1 MRGYVAAM
9 AKPYSDA
16 LVAPGPLLFL
26 SGQFPV
32 SSDGEVPGDVAGQ
45 TRQVFTNMERLLAGH
60 GADLGDLVK
69 ITYYLRHITDL
80 DEFRSALS
88 DCLPRGHR
96 PAGTLVE
103 VSGLV
108 DPRYLVQVE
117 GIASLGER

>member
-26 SGQFPV
+26 SGQLPM
-32 SSDGEVPGDVAGQ
+32 SPEGEVPGDVAGQ
-45 TRQVFTNMERLLAGH
+45 TRQIFANTERLLAAH
-60 GADLGDLVK
+60 GATLGDLVK
-69 ITYYLRHITDL
+69 LTYYLRHVTDL
-80 DEFRSALS
+80 EEFRSALS
-88 DCLPRGHR
+88 KCLPKGHR

-103 VSGLV
+103 VSGLL

-117 GIASLGER
+117 GIASVGER

>member
-16 LVAPGPLLFL
+16 LAAPGPLLFL
-26 SGQFPV
+26 PGQLPI

-45 TRQVFTNMERLLAGH
+45 TRQVFTNMERLLADH
-60 GADLGDLVK
+60 GATLGDLVK
-69 ITYYLRHITDL
+69 LTYYLRHITDL
-80 DEFRSALS
+80 DEFRSTLLE
-88 DCLPRGHR
+88 CLPEGHW

-103 VSGLV
+103 VNALI

-117 GIASLGER
+117 GIASMGER